1 MLNKNKKKKYL
12 HYTDSID
19 DDNGTES
26 EYKKGNIDLIIN
38 KLENKLS
45 TGNINSSNAE
55 AILKIPQKNEE
66 TRSSSKI
73 SEGIIENISKLL

>member
-26 EYKKGNIDLIIN
+26 EYEKGNIDLIIN
-38 KLENKLS
+38 KLENKLRHRYYKS
-45 TGNINSSNAE
+45 MKKQF
-55 AILKIPQKNEE
+55 L
-66 TRSSSKI
+66 
-73 SEGIIENISKLL
+73 